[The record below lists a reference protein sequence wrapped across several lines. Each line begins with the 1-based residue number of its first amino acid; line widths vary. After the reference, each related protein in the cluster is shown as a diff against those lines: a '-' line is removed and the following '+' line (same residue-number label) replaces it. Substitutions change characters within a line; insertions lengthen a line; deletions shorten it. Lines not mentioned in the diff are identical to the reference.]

1 MGSSV
6 EAAGKHVR
14 ALTSP
19 HVGLPGRGSGHTKP
33 TSVQTKRRLEGGRGE
48 SLACQRDPCPRCVRC
63 SARRTNCSKGAERPG
78 KAGRG
83 CSTLGWLTTKG
94 GRSPSSNALP
104 SLVTRQHMA
113 RVRCPW
119 LKR

>member
-33 TSVQTKRRLEGGRGE
+33 TSV
-48 SLACQRDPCPRCVRC
+48 
-63 SARRTNCSKGAERPG
+63 
-78 KAGRG
+78 
-83 CSTLGWLTTKG
+83 
-94 GRSPSSNALP
+94 
-104 SLVTRQHMA
+104 
-113 RVRCPW
+113 
-119 LKR
+119 